1 MNQSIDPGLIPPPRG
16 LEKEEPELAYEDDI
30 PKDDDKPAAED
41 GECRER
47 PLRKVER
54 E

>member
-1 MNQSIDPGLIPPPRG
+1 MNAIPNSDIPPTRG

-30 PKDDDKPAAED
+30 PSDDAPSVED
-41 GECRER
+41 GE
-47 PLRKVER
+47 VER